1 MTRIRVVHRAGY
13 DYDPWAMASH
23 NQARMTP
30 KTTPGQFVLSH
41 KVEITPT
48 AWQHAYTDYW
58 GNQVLAFEVHEKHNR
73 LLLVST
79 SEVDV
84 LRGDV
89 LRSEGDGVHESLS
102 WADLAS
108 PSLQDGL
115 CEFLDPTPDTDVS
128 AVLHD
133 EVAALRER
141 SATPI
146 EFVAGVQQLV
156 SGRVHIEPRPFGVHQ
171 HAVDAWNQGAGLGRD
186 LAHLMVGALRMA
198 DIPTRYVSGYCL
210 PRGEAEVGVP
220 VRGESHPWLEF
231 WDGRWVGID
240 PIDGSAPDDTYV
252 EVAHGRDFHDV
263 NPLSGIFTGVRTA
276 DTFVEIRLTRL
287 G

>member
-58 GNQVLAFEVHEKHNR
+58 GNSVLAFEVHEKHNR

-84 LRGDV
+84 LRGEV
-89 LRSEGDGVHESLS
+89 DGVHESLS
-102 WADLAS
+102 WDDLAS
-108 PSLQDGL
+108 PNVQDGL
-115 CEFLDPTPDTDVS
+115 CEFLELTPDTDV
-128 AVLHD
+128 AGVLHD
-133 EVAALRER
+133 DVTALRAGAG
-141 SATPI
+141 SPT
-146 EFVAGVQQLV
+146 EFVAAAQRLV
-156 SGRVHIEPRPFGVHQ
+156 SGRVRIEPRPFGVHQ
-171 HAVDAWNQGAGLGRD
+171 HARDAWTSGVGIGRD
-186 LAHLMVGALRMA
+186 LAHLMSGALRMA
-198 DIPTRYVSGYCL
+198 GIPTRYVSGYCL
-210 PRGEAEVGVP
+210 PRGEVEVGVP

-231 WDGRWVGID
+231 WDGRWVGVD
-240 PIDGSAPDDTYV
+240 PIDGSVPDDSYV

-276 DTFVEIRLTRL
+276 NTFVEIRLTRI